1 MPKPHNRSSLKRT
14 YYRSFL
20 LMVVVPLIL
29 VFVASEVVISYII
42 RGSSIQTIDEF
53 QGNIATAVSGD
64 VRNNALQLSHF
75 VYAND
80 GEFVQTAVRVSQ
92 SSGSDWYEADQAM
105 QRAFRIATA
114 PSQDIM
120 AGTFYMDGAGA
131 VYMKNEV
138 VIPEEQIRNADW
150 YRRAQEQPN
159 QVVLG
164 CYDTSRTRVVRT
176 QQNRQMVLVTAMAT
190 NHATDRSGKVEVV
203 AFFTVSRAGEVLA
216 SRQRNAGPGRSVI
229 LDGNGHP
236 LSVHARQ

>member
-42 RGSSIQTIDEF
+42 RSSSIQTIDEF

-80 GEFVQTAVRVSQ
+80 GEFIQTAVRVSQ

-114 PSQDIM
+114 PSQDIL

-138 VIPEEQIRNADW
+138 AIPE
-150 YRRAQEQPN
+150 
-159 QVVLG
+159 
-164 CYDTSRTRVVRT
+164 
-176 QQNRQMVLVTAMAT
+176 
-190 NHATDRSGKVEVV
+190 
-203 AFFTVSRAGEVLA
+203 
-216 SRQRNAGPGRSVI
+216 GRSVTPTGTSGRRSSPTRWCWAATTPAAPRWSGPSRT
-229 LDGNGHP
+229 DRWSWSP
-236 LSVHARQ
+236 LWPPTMPPTEAARWR